1 MMVTLKIKRFFFF
14 GEHDAE
20 PWHGMRFKISEK
32 PISSGEPHPGGGKI
46 IENPLSIHLFE
57 LFFLDDLDGIFQPS
71 SGFVRERLLLQR
83 RRSAASGG
91 EAECAEWCPGAAA
104 AIG

>member
-32 PISSGEPHPGGGKI
+32 PI
-46 IENPLSIHLFE
+46 
-57 LFFLDDLDGIFQPS
+57 
-71 SGFVRERLLLQR
+71 
-83 RRSAASGG
+83 
-91 EAECAEWCPGAAA
+91 
-104 AIG
+104 